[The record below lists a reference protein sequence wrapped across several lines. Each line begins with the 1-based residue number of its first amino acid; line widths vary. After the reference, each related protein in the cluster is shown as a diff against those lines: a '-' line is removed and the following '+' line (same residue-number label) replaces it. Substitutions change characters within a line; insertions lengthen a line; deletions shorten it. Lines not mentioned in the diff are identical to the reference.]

1 MAFNIAIGPRER
13 KSPFYDCT
21 VEDGV
26 THFTVYNH
34 MYMPVSYGDPEAEY
48 RRLIQGV
55 AMWDVA
61 AERQVEI
68 TGPDAERLIRYLT
81 PRDLKDLPIGKGYYV
96 PICDHQGNL
105 INDPVL
111 LRIEDQ
117 RFWLSIAD
125 ADVLLWVRGVAFE
138 GGFDVTTCEPDVSP
152 LAVQGPKARDVII
165 SLFGEWI
172 TELKNFWFRET
183 ELDGVPV
190 VLQRS
195 GWSKQGGYE
204 LYLCD
209 SERGTELWNKV
220 KAAGQPFGI
229 GPGAPNYIERLESSL
244 LSIGADTLWDSD
256 PFEAGL
262 DKMLDLDRDDDFIGK
277 AALEKADKRSRTF
290 GMRVRGGIAERGRT
304 ISIGDD
310 IVGRV
315 CSSTWSPYQECGVA
329 LVRMDDPEMGPSTE
343 VKVTGTDGKTYSAKL
358 CSLPMYDPEGAIVR
372 GKNTTIPKSP
382 EPWTG

>member
-220 KAAGQPFGI
+220 RAAGQPFGI

-277 AALEKADKRSRTF
+277 AALRT
-290 GMRVRGGIAERGRT
+290 
-304 ISIGDD
+304 
-310 IVGRV
+310 
-315 CSSTWSPYQECGVA
+315 
-329 LVRMDDPEMGPSTE
+329 L
-343 VKVTGTDGKTYSAKL
+343 AKL
-358 CSLPMYDPEGAIVR
+358 GSRRKLVAVVFDGDPIEPNEHPWPIFIDGNLVGTVRSAGYSPRRKSNIGFALIDRAHQDEGTMLDIRNVQQSFLGEVVTFPIVEPGTPLPDNDWDIELI
-372 GKNTTIPKSP
+372 
-382 EPWTG
+382 

>member
-34 MYMPVSYGDPEAEY
+34 MYMPVSYGDSEAEY

-55 AMWDVA
+55 TMWDVG

-68 TGPDAERLIRYLT
+68 TGPDAERLVRYLT
-81 PRDLKDLPIGKGYYV
+81 PRDLKDLPIGKGHYV
-96 PICDHQGNL
+96 PICDHDGNL
-105 INDPVL
+105 INDPIQ
-111 LRIEDQ
+111 LRLEDQ

-125 ADVLLWVRGVAFE
+125 TDVLLWVRGVAFE
-138 GGFDVTTCEPDVSP
+138 GGFDVETCEPDVSP

-172 TELKNFWFRET
+172 TELENFWFRET
-183 ELDGVPV
+183 ELDGIPL

-204 LYLCD
+204 LYLRD

-262 DKMLDLDRDDDFIGK
+262 DKMLDLNRDDDFIGK
-277 AALEKADKRSRTF
+277 TALRALAKSGSRRKLVAVIFDGDPIEPNEHPWPIFIDGTRAGSVRSAGYSPR
-290 GMRVRGGIAERGRT
+290 RK
-304 ISIGDD
+304 SN
-310 IVGRV
+310 VGF
-315 CSSTWSPYQECGVA
+315 A
-329 LVRMDDPEMGPSTE
+329 LVDRAHRDQGNMFE
-343 VKVTGTDGKTYSAKL
+343 VRNGQHSFSGEIVTFPIVEPGTP
-358 CSLPMYDPEGAIVR
+358 LPDNDWDIAPM
-372 GKNTTIPKSP
+372 
-382 EPWTG
+382 

>member
-55 AMWDVA
+55 TMWDVA

-81 PRDLKDLPIGKGYYV
+81 PRDLQDLPIGKGYYV

-125 ADVLLWVRGVAFE
+125 TDVLLWVRGVAFE
-138 GGFDVTTCEPDVSP
+138 GGFDVTTYEPDVSP

-172 TELKNFWFRET
+172 TELQNFWFRET

-209 SERGTELWNKV
+209 SERGTDLWNKV

-244 LSIGADTLWDSD
+244 LSIGADTLWDSN

-277 AALEKADKRSRTF
+277 AALRALAKSGSRRKLVAVVFDGDPIEPNEHPWPIFIDGNRVGSVRSAGYSPRRKSNIGFALIDRAHQDEGTMLDIRNVQQSFLGEVVTF
-290 GMRVRGGIAERGRT
+290 PIVEPGT
-304 ISIGDD
+304 PLPDNDWD
-310 IVGRV
+310 ID
-315 CSSTWSPYQECGVA
+315 
-329 LVRMDDPEMGPSTE
+329 L
-343 VKVTGTDGKTYSAKL
+343 
-358 CSLPMYDPEGAIVR
+358 I
-372 GKNTTIPKSP
+372 
-382 EPWTG
+382 

>member
-55 AMWDVA
+55 TMWDVA

-81 PRDLKDLPIGKGYYV
+81 PRDLQDLPIGKGYYV

-125 ADVLLWVRGVAFE
+125 TDVLLWVRGVAFE
-138 GGFDVTTCEPDVSP
+138 GGFDVTTYEPDVSP

-172 TELKNFWFRET
+172 TELQNFWFRET

-209 SERGTELWNKV
+209 SERGTDLWNKV

-262 DKMLDLDRDDDFIGK
+262 DKMLDLDREDDFIGK
-277 AALEKADKRSRTF
+277 AALRALAKSGSRRKLVAVVFDGDPIEPNEHPWPIFIDGNRVGSVRSAGYSPRRKSNIGFALIDRAHQDEGTMLDIRNVQKSFLGEVVTF
-290 GMRVRGGIAERGRT
+290 PIVEPGT
-304 ISIGDD
+304 PLPDNDWD
-310 IVGRV
+310 I
-315 CSSTWSPYQECGVA
+315 E
-329 LVRMDDPEMGPSTE
+329 L
-343 VKVTGTDGKTYSAKL
+343 
-358 CSLPMYDPEGAIVR
+358 I
-372 GKNTTIPKSP
+372 
-382 EPWTG
+382 

>member
-55 AMWDVA
+55 TMWDVS

-68 TGPDAERLIRYLT
+68 TGPDAERLVRYLT

-96 PICDHQGNL
+96 PICDHDGNL

-111 LRIEDQ
+111 LRLEDQ

-125 ADVLLWVRGVAFE
+125 TDVLLWVRGVAFE
-138 GGFDVTTCEPDVSP
+138 GGFDVETCEPDVSP

-165 SLFGEWI
+165 SLFGEWV

-183 ELDGVPV
+183 ELDGIPL

-204 LYLCD
+204 LYLRD

-277 AALEKADKRSRTF
+277 AALRALAKSGSRRKLVAVIFDGDPIEPNEHPWPILIDGTRVGSVRSAGYSPR
-290 GMRVRGGIAERGRT
+290 RK
-304 ISIGDD
+304 SN
-310 IVGRV
+310 VGF
-315 CSSTWSPYQECGVA
+315 A
-329 LVRMDDPEMGPSTE
+329 LVDRVHCDQGNMFEVRNGQHSFSGEVVTFPIVEPGTPLPDNDWDMD
-343 VKVTGTDGKTYSAKL
+343 
-358 CSLPMYDPEGAIVR
+358 PM
-372 GKNTTIPKSP
+372 
-382 EPWTG
+382 

>member
-55 AMWDVA
+55 TMWDVA

-138 GGFDVTTCEPDVSP
+138 GGFDVTTYEPDVSP

-172 TELKNFWFRET
+172 TELQNFWFRET

-209 SERGTELWNKV
+209 SERGTDLWNKV

-277 AALEKADKRSRTF
+277 AALRTLAKSGSR
-290 GMRVRGGIAERGRT
+290 RK
-304 ISIGDD
+304 
-310 IVGRV
+310 
-315 CSSTWSPYQECGVA
+315 
-329 LVRMDDPEMGPSTE
+329 LV
-343 VKVTGTDGKTYSAKL
+343 
-358 CSLPMYDPEGAIVR
+358 AIVFDGDPIEPNEHPWPIFIDGNR
-372 GKNTTIPKSP
+372 VGSVRSAGYSPRRKSNIGFALIDRAHQDEGTMLDIRNVQQSFLGEVVTFP
-382 EPWTG
+382 IVEPGTPLPDNDWDIELI

>member
-55 AMWDVA
+55 TMWDVA

-244 LSIGADTLWDSD
+244 LSIGADTLWNSD

-262 DKMLDLDRDDDFIGK
+262 DRMLDLDRDDDFIGK
-277 AALEKADKRSRTF
+277 AALRT
-290 GMRVRGGIAERGRT
+290 
-304 ISIGDD
+304 
-310 IVGRV
+310 
-315 CSSTWSPYQECGVA
+315 
-329 LVRMDDPEMGPSTE
+329 L
-343 VKVTGTDGKTYSAKL
+343 AKL
-358 CSLPMYDPEGAIVR
+358 GSRRKLVAVVFDGDPIEPNEHPWPIFIDGNRVGSVRSAGYSPRRKSNIGFALIDRAHQDEGTMLDIRNVQQSFLGEVVTFPIVEPGTPLPDNDWDIELI
-372 GKNTTIPKSP
+372 
-382 EPWTG
+382 

>member
-55 AMWDVA
+55 TMWDVA

-96 PICDHQGNL
+96 PLCDHQGNL

-125 ADVLLWVRGVAFE
+125 TDVLLWVRGVAFE
-138 GGFDVTTCEPDVSP
+138 GGFDVTTYEPDVSP

-172 TELKNFWFRET
+172 TELQNFWFRET
-183 ELDGVPV
+183 ELDGVPLI
-190 VLQRS
+190 LQRS

-209 SERGTELWNKV
+209 SERGTDLWNKV

-262 DKMLDLDRDDDFIGK
+262 DKMLDLDRNDDFIGK
-277 AALEKADKRSRTF
+277 
-290 GMRVRGGIAERGRT
+290 
-304 ISIGDD
+304 
-310 IVGRV
+310 
-315 CSSTWSPYQECGVA
+315 VA
-329 LVRMDDPEMGPSTE
+329 LRAL
-343 VKVTGTDGKTYSAKL
+343 AKSGSRRKL
-358 CSLPMYDPEGAIVR
+358 VAIVFDGDPIEPNEHPWPIFIDGNR
-372 GKNTTIPKSP
+372 VGSVRSAGYSPRRKSNIGFALIDRAHQDEGTMLDIRNVQKSFLGEVVTFP
-382 EPWTG
+382 IVKPGTPLPDNHWEIELI

>member
-55 AMWDVA
+55 TMWDVA

-81 PRDLKDLPIGKGYYV
+81 PRDLQDLPIGKGYYV

-125 ADVLLWVRGVAFE
+125 TDVLLWVRGVAFE
-138 GGFDVTTCEPDVSP
+138 GGFDVTTYEPDVSP

-172 TELKNFWFRET
+172 TELQNFWFRET
-183 ELDGVPV
+183 ELDGVPLI
-190 VLQRS
+190 LQRS

-209 SERGTELWNKV
+209 SERGTDLWNKV

-244 LSIGADTLWDSD
+244 LSIGADTLWNSD

-262 DKMLDLDRDDDFIGK
+262 DRMLDLDRDDDFIGK
-277 AALEKADKRSRTF
+277 AALRALAKSGSRRKLVAVVFDGDPVEPNEHPWPIFIDGNRVGSIRSAGYSPR
-290 GMRVRGGIAERGRT
+290 RK
-304 ISIGDD
+304 SNIGF
-310 IVGRV
+310 
-315 CSSTWSPYQECGVA
+315 A
-329 LVRMDDPEMGPSTE
+329 LVDRAYRDEGKIFEVRNGQHSYSGEIVTFPIVEPGTPLPDKDWDMDPF
-343 VKVTGTDGKTYSAKL
+343 
-358 CSLPMYDPEGAIVR
+358 
-372 GKNTTIPKSP
+372 
-382 EPWTG
+382 

>member
-55 AMWDVA
+55 TMWDVA

-96 PICDHQGNL
+96 PLCDHQGNL

-125 ADVLLWVRGVAFE
+125 TDVLLWVRGVAFE
-138 GGFDVTTCEPDVSP
+138 GGFDVTTYEPDVSP

-172 TELKNFWFRET
+172 TELQNFWFRET

-209 SERGTELWNKV
+209 SERGTDLWNKV

-277 AALEKADKRSRTF
+277 AALRTLAKSGSRRKLVAVVFDGDPVEPNEHPWPIIIDGNRVGSIRSAGYSPR
-290 GMRVRGGIAERGRT
+290 RK
-304 ISIGDD
+304 SNIGF
-310 IVGRV
+310 
-315 CSSTWSPYQECGVA
+315 A
-329 LVRMDDPEMGPSTE
+329 LVDRAYRDEGKIFE
-343 VKVTGTDGKTYSAKL
+343 VRNGQHSYSGEIVTFPIVEPGTQ
-358 CSLPMYDPEGAIVR
+358 LPDKDWDM
-372 GKNTTIPKSP
+372 
-382 EPWTG
+382 EPF

>member
-55 AMWDVA
+55 TMWDVA

-96 PICDHQGNL
+96 PLCDHQGNL

-125 ADVLLWVRGVAFE
+125 TDVLLWVRGVAFE
-138 GGFDVTTCEPDVSP
+138 GGFDVTTFEPDVSP

-172 TELKNFWFRET
+172 TELQNFWFRET
-183 ELDGVPV
+183 ELDGVPLI
-190 VLQRS
+190 LQRS

-209 SERGTELWNKV
+209 SERGTDLWNKV

-277 AALEKADKRSRTF
+277 AALRTLAKSGSRRKLVAVVFDGDPVEPNEHPWPIFIDGNRVGSIRSAGYSPR
-290 GMRVRGGIAERGRT
+290 RK
-304 ISIGDD
+304 SNIGF
-310 IVGRV
+310 
-315 CSSTWSPYQECGVA
+315 A
-329 LVRMDDPEMGPSTE
+329 LVDRAYRDEGKIFEVRNGQHSYSGEIVTFPIVEPGTPLPDKDWDMDPF
-343 VKVTGTDGKTYSAKL
+343 
-358 CSLPMYDPEGAIVR
+358 
-372 GKNTTIPKSP
+372 
-382 EPWTG
+382 

>member
-55 AMWDVA
+55 SMWDVG

-68 TGPDAERLIRYLT
+68 TGSDAERLIRYLT

-111 LRIEDQ
+111 LRLEDQ

-125 ADVLLWVRGVAFE
+125 TDVLLWVRGVAFE
-138 GGFDVTTCEPDVSP
+138 GGFDVEAFEPDVSP
-152 LAVQGPKARDVII
+152 LAVQGPQSHDVMI

-172 TELKNFWFRET
+172 SELKRFSFRET
-183 ELDGVPV
+183 ELDGIPV

-204 LYLCD
+204 IYLRD
-209 SERGTELWNKV
+209 SERGTELWHKV
-220 KAAGQPFGI
+220 KAAGQPFCI

-262 DKMLDLDRDDDFIGK
+262 DKILNLDRDDDFIGK
-277 AALEKADKRSRTF
+277 AALRTLAKSGSRRKLVAVIFDGDPIEPNEHPWPIFIDGNLVGSVRSAGYSPRQK
-290 GMRVRGGIAERGRT
+290 
-304 ISIGDD
+304 SNIGF
-310 IVGRV
+310 
-315 CSSTWSPYQECGVA
+315 A
-329 LVRMDDPEMGPSTE
+329 LVDRSHRDAGTMLNIRNGQQSFVGEI
-343 VKVTGTDGKTYSAKL
+343 VTFPIVEPGSP
-358 CSLPMYDPEGAIVR
+358 LPDNDWDMELI
-372 GKNTTIPKSP
+372 
-382 EPWTG
+382 

>member
-55 AMWDVA
+55 TMWDVA

-125 ADVLLWVRGVAFE
+125 TDVLLWVRGVAFE

-277 AALEKADKRSRTF
+277 AALRTLAKLGSRRKLVAVVFDGDPVEPNEHPWPIFIDGNRVGSIRSAGYSPR
-290 GMRVRGGIAERGRT
+290 RK
-304 ISIGDD
+304 SNIGF
-310 IVGRV
+310 
-315 CSSTWSPYQECGVA
+315 A
-329 LVRMDDPEMGPSTE
+329 LVDRAYRDEGKIFEVRNGQHSYSGEIVTFPIVAPGTPLPDKDWDMDPF
-343 VKVTGTDGKTYSAKL
+343 
-358 CSLPMYDPEGAIVR
+358 
-372 GKNTTIPKSP
+372 
-382 EPWTG
+382 

>member
-1 MAFNIAIGPRER
+1 MPFNIAIGPRER

-48 RRLIQGV
+48 RCLIQGV
-55 AMWDVA
+55 TMWDVG

-68 TGPDAERLIRYLT
+68 TGPDAERLVRYLT

-96 PICDHQGNL
+96 PICDHDGNL

-111 LRIEDQ
+111 LRLEDQ

-125 ADVLLWVRGVAFE
+125 TDVLLWVRGVAFE
-138 GGFDVTTCEPDVSP
+138 GGFDVETCEPDVSP
-152 LAVQGPKARDVII
+152 LAVQGRKARDVII
-165 SLFGEWI
+165 SLFGEWV

-183 ELDGVPV
+183 ELDGIPL

-204 LYLCD
+204 LYLRD

-229 GPGAPNYIERLESSL
+229 VPGAPNYIERLESSL

-277 AALEKADKRSRTF
+277 AALRALAKSGSRRKLVAVIFDGDPIEPNEHPWPIFIDGTRVGSVRSAGYSPR
-290 GMRVRGGIAERGRT
+290 RK
-304 ISIGDD
+304 SN
-310 IVGRV
+310 VGF
-315 CSSTWSPYQECGVA
+315 A
-329 LVRMDDPEMGPSTE
+329 LVDRAHRDEGNMFEVRNGQHSFSGEIVTFPIVEPGTPLPDNDWDMD
-343 VKVTGTDGKTYSAKL
+343 
-358 CSLPMYDPEGAIVR
+358 PM
-372 GKNTTIPKSP
+372 
-382 EPWTG
+382 

>member
-55 AMWDVA
+55 TMWDVA

-96 PICDHQGNL
+96 PLCDHQGNL

-111 LRIEDQ
+111 LRIEGQ

-125 ADVLLWVRGVAFE
+125 TDVLLWVRGVAFE
-138 GGFDVTTCEPDVSP
+138 GGFDVTTYEPDVSP

-172 TELKNFWFRET
+172 TELENFWFRET
-183 ELDGVPV
+183 ELDGIPV

-209 SERGTELWNKV
+209 SERGTDLWNKV

-277 AALEKADKRSRTF
+277 AALRALAKSGSRRKLVAVVFDGDPVEPNEHPWPIIIDGNRVGSIRSAGYSPR
-290 GMRVRGGIAERGRT
+290 RK
-304 ISIGDD
+304 SNIGF
-310 IVGRV
+310 
-315 CSSTWSPYQECGVA
+315 A
-329 LVRMDDPEMGPSTE
+329 LVDRAYRDEGKIFEVRNGQHSYSGEIVTFPIVEPGTQLPDKDWDMDPF
-343 VKVTGTDGKTYSAKL
+343 
-358 CSLPMYDPEGAIVR
+358 
-372 GKNTTIPKSP
+372 
-382 EPWTG
+382 

>member
-34 MYMPVSYGDPEAEY
+34 MYMPVSYGDPGAEY

-55 AMWDVA
+55 TMWDVA

-81 PRDLKDLPIGKGYYV
+81 PRDLKDLPIGQGYYV
-96 PICDHQGNL
+96 PICDHNGNL

-111 LRIEDQ
+111 LRIEEQ

-125 ADVLLWVRGVAFE
+125 TDVLLWVRGVAFE
-138 GGFDVTTCEPDVSP
+138 GGFDVEAYEPDVSP
-152 LAVQGPKARDVII
+152 LAVQGPLSHDVMI

-172 TELKNFWFRET
+172 NELKHFCFRET
-183 ELDGVPV
+183 ELDGIPV

-204 LYLCD
+204 LYLRD
-209 SERGTELWNKV
+209 SDRGNELWNKV

-244 LSIGADTLWDSD
+244 LSIGADTLWDSN
-256 PFEAGL
+256 PYEVGL
-262 DKMLDLDRDDDFIGK
+262 DKMLNLDRGDDFIGK
-277 AALEKADKRSRTF
+277 AALRALAISGSR
-290 GMRVRGGIAERGRT
+290 RK
-304 ISIGDD
+304 
-310 IVGRV
+310 
-315 CSSTWSPYQECGVA
+315 
-329 LVRMDDPEMGPSTE
+329 LV
-343 VKVTGTDGKTYSAKL
+343 
-358 CSLPMYDPEGAIVR
+358 AIVFDGDPIEPNEHPWPIFIGR
-372 GKNTTIPKSP
+372 NRVGSVRSAGYSPRRKSNIGFALIDRAHQDEGTMLDIRNGQQFFLGEIVKFP
-382 EPWTG
+382 IVEPGTPLPDNDWDIELI

>member
-55 AMWDVA
+55 TMWDVG

-68 TGPDAERLIRYLT
+68 TGPDAERLVRYLT
-81 PRDLKDLPIGKGYYV
+81 PRDLKDLPIGKGHYV
-96 PICDHQGNL
+96 PICDHDGNL
-105 INDPVL
+105 INDPVQ
-111 LRIEDQ
+111 LRLEDQ

-125 ADVLLWVRGVAFE
+125 TDVLLWVRGVAFE
-138 GGFDVTTCEPDVSP
+138 GGFDVETCEPDVSP

-183 ELDGVPV
+183 DLDGIPL

-204 LYLCD
+204 LYLRD

-277 AALEKADKRSRTF
+277 AALRALTKSGSRRKLVAVIFDGDPIEPNEHPWPIFIDGTHVGSVRSAGYSPR
-290 GMRVRGGIAERGRT
+290 RK
-304 ISIGDD
+304 SN
-310 IVGRV
+310 VGF
-315 CSSTWSPYQECGVA
+315 A
-329 LVRMDDPEMGPSTE
+329 LVDRAHRDEGNMFEVRNGQQSFSGEIVAFPIVEPGTPLPDNDWDMD
-343 VKVTGTDGKTYSAKL
+343 
-358 CSLPMYDPEGAIVR
+358 PM
-372 GKNTTIPKSP
+372 
-382 EPWTG
+382 

>member
-1 MAFNIAIGPRER
+1 
-13 KSPFYDCT
+13 
-21 VEDGV
+21 
-26 THFTVYNH
+26 
-34 MYMPVSYGDPEAEY
+34 MPVSYGDAEAEY

-55 AMWDVA
+55 TMWDVG

-68 TGPDAERLIRYLT
+68 TGPDAERLVRYLT
-81 PRDLKDLPIGKGYYV
+81 PRDLKDLPIGKGLYV
-96 PICDHQGNL
+96 PICDHDGNL

-111 LRIEDQ
+111 LRLEDQ

-125 ADVLLWVRGVAFE
+125 TDVLLWVRGVAHE
-138 GGFDVTTCEPDVSP
+138 GGFDVETCEPDVSP

-183 ELDGVPV
+183 ELDGIPL

-204 LYLCD
+204 LYMQD

-262 DKMLDLDRDDDFIGK
+262 DKMLDLDREDDFIGK
-277 AALEKADKRSRTF
+277 AALRALAVSGSRRKLVAVIF
-290 GMRVRGGIAERGRT
+290 DGDAIEPNEHPWPMFISGNRVGSVRAACYSPRRKT
-304 ISIGDD
+304 NIGF
-310 IVGRV
+310 
-315 CSSTWSPYQECGVA
+315 A
-329 LVRMDDPEMGPSTE
+329 LVDRAHRDEGTAFE
-343 VKVTGTDGKTYSAKL
+343 VRNGQHIFFGEIVKFPLVEPGTP
-358 CSLPMYDPEGAIVR
+358 LPNNDWDM
-372 GKNTTIPKSP
+372 
-382 EPWTG
+382 EPM

>member
-55 AMWDVA
+55 TMWDVG

-68 TGPDAERLIRYLT
+68 TGPDAERLVRYLT

-96 PICDHQGNL
+96 PICDHDGNL

-111 LRIEDQ
+111 LRLEDQ

-125 ADVLLWVRGVAFE
+125 TDVLLWVRGVAFE
-138 GGFDVTTCEPDVSP
+138 GGFDVETCEPDVSP
-152 LAVQGPKARDVII
+152 LAVQGRKARDVII
-165 SLFGEWI
+165 FLFGEWV

-183 ELDGVPV
+183 ELDGIPL

-204 LYLCD
+204 LYLRD

-277 AALEKADKRSRTF
+277 AALRALAKSGSRRKLVAVIFDGDPIEPNEHPWPILIDGTRVGSVRSAGYSPR
-290 GMRVRGGIAERGRT
+290 RK
-304 ISIGDD
+304 SN
-310 IVGRV
+310 VGF
-315 CSSTWSPYQECGVA
+315 A
-329 LVRMDDPEMGPSTE
+329 LVDRAHRDEGNMFEVRNGQHSFSGEIVTFPIVEPGTPLPDNDWDMD
-343 VKVTGTDGKTYSAKL
+343 
-358 CSLPMYDPEGAIVR
+358 PM
-372 GKNTTIPKSP
+372 
-382 EPWTG
+382 

>member
-55 AMWDVA
+55 TMWDVA

-96 PICDHQGNL
+96 PLCDHQGNL

-125 ADVLLWVRGVAFE
+125 TDVLLWVRGVAFE
-138 GGFDVTTCEPDVSP
+138 GGFDVTTFEPDVSP

-172 TELKNFWFRET
+172 TELQNFWFRET

-209 SERGTELWNKV
+209 SERGTDLWNKV

-262 DKMLDLDRDDDFIGK
+262 DRMLDLDRDDDFIGK
-277 AALEKADKRSRTF
+277 AALRALAKSGSRRKLVAVVFDGDPVEPNEHPWPIFIDGNRVGSIRSAGYSPR
-290 GMRVRGGIAERGRT
+290 RK
-304 ISIGDD
+304 SNIGF
-310 IVGRV
+310 
-315 CSSTWSPYQECGVA
+315 A
-329 LVRMDDPEMGPSTE
+329 LVDRAYRDEGKIFEVRNGQHSYSGEIVTFPIVEPGTPLPDKDWDMDPF
-343 VKVTGTDGKTYSAKL
+343 
-358 CSLPMYDPEGAIVR
+358 
-372 GKNTTIPKSP
+372 
-382 EPWTG
+382 

>member
-1 MAFNIAIGPRER
+1 MAFHIAIGPRER

-55 AMWDVA
+55 TMWDVA

-96 PICDHQGNL
+96 PLCDHQGNL

-125 ADVLLWVRGVAFE
+125 TDVLLWVRGVAFE
-138 GGFDVTTCEPDVSP
+138 GGFDVTTYEPDVSP

-172 TELKNFWFRET
+172 TELQNFWFRET

-209 SERGTELWNKV
+209 SERGTDLWNKV

-277 AALEKADKRSRTF
+277 AALRTLAKSGSRRKLVAVVFDGAPIEPNEHPWHIFIDGNRVGSVRSAGYSPRQKSNIGFALIDRAHQDEGTMLDIRNVQQSFLGEVVTF
-290 GMRVRGGIAERGRT
+290 PIVEPGT
-304 ISIGDD
+304 PLPDNDWD
-310 IVGRV
+310 I
-315 CSSTWSPYQECGVA
+315 E
-329 LVRMDDPEMGPSTE
+329 L
-343 VKVTGTDGKTYSAKL
+343 
-358 CSLPMYDPEGAIVR
+358 I
-372 GKNTTIPKSP
+372 
-382 EPWTG
+382 

>member
-48 RRLIQGV
+48 RRLIQSV
-55 AMWDVA
+55 TMWDVG

-68 TGPDAERLIRYLT
+68 TGPDAERLVRYLT
-81 PRDLKDLPIGKGYYV
+81 PRDLKDLPIGKGHYI
-96 PICDHQGNL
+96 PICDHDGNL

-111 LRIEDQ
+111 LRLKDQ

-125 ADVLLWVRGVAFE
+125 TDVLLWVRGVAFE
-138 GGFDVTTCEPDVSP
+138 GGFDVETCEPDVNP
-152 LAVQGPKARDVII
+152 LAVQGPKARDVIV

-183 ELDGVPV
+183 ELDGIPV

-204 LYLCD
+204 LYLRD
-209 SERGTELWNKV
+209 SECGTELWNRV

-262 DKMLDLDRDDDFIGK
+262 DKILDLDRDDDFIGK
-277 AALEKADKRSRTF
+277 AALRALAKSGSRRKLVAIIFDGDPIEPNEHPWPIFIDGNRAGSVRSAGYSPR
-290 GMRVRGGIAERGRT
+290 RK
-304 ISIGDD
+304 SNIGF
-310 IVGRV
+310 
-315 CSSTWSPYQECGVA
+315 A
-329 LVRMDDPEMGPSTE
+329 LVDRAHRDEGTMFE
-343 VKVTGTDGKTYSAKL
+343 VRNGQYSFL
-358 CSLPMYDPEGAIVR
+358 GEIVR
-372 GKNTTIPKSP
+372 FPIV
-382 EPWTG
+382 EPGTPLPDNDWDMELI

>member
-81 PRDLKDLPIGKGYYV
+81 PRDLQDLPIGKGYYV

-125 ADVLLWVRGVAFE
+125 TDVLLWVRGVAFE
-138 GGFDVTTCEPDVSP
+138 GGFDVTTYEPDVSP

-172 TELKNFWFRET
+172 TELQNFWFRET
-183 ELDGVPV
+183 ELDGVPLI
-190 VLQRS
+190 LQRS

-209 SERGTELWNKV
+209 SERGTDLWNKV

-277 AALEKADKRSRTF
+277 AALRALAKSGSRRKLVAVVFDGDPIEPNEHPWPMFINGIRVGSVRSACYSPR
-290 GMRVRGGIAERGRT
+290 RK
-304 ISIGDD
+304 SNIGF
-310 IVGRV
+310 
-315 CSSTWSPYQECGVA
+315 A
-329 LVRMDDPEMGPSTE
+329 LVDRSHRDEGVLFE
-343 VKVTGTDGKTYSAKL
+343 VRNGQHTFSG
-358 CSLPMYDPEGAIVR
+358 EIVR
-372 GKNTTIPKSP
+372 FPLVQPGTPLPNNDWDM
-382 EPWTG
+382 EPM